1 MLHEKITKL
10 IQEETKNLNIPA
22 QFHKTESILVAKGKM
37 DVILGGDKV
46 EIKVIIKLN
55 SKGYWICIGE
65 LVKMVKTIDQ
75 VNEVLDIETRQK
87 ELIAERDKLID
98 RLVKSGLNKID
109 LNTIDPINGNLYP
122 GNPRP
127 FWSSHDKTY
136 TAFKISDDKV
146 IQIIKYDKWK
156 PLDEKI
162 VLFHCTT
169 NSNINKK
176 CHPKYFDRTLKNF
189 LSGKEN

>member
-55 SKGYWICIGE
+55 SKGYWIDIGG

-75 VNEVLDIETRQK
+75 LNEVLDIETRQK

-98 RLVKSGLNKID
+98 RLVKSGLKRID
-109 LNTIDPINGNLYP
+109 LNTIDTSDFY
-122 GNPRP
+122 
-127 FWSSHDKTY
+127 WSSRKTY
-136 TAFKISDDKV
+136 AAFKISDDKI

-162 VLFHCTT
+162 ILFHCTMNT
-169 NSNINKK
+169 LIDTR
-176 CHPKYFDRTLKNF
+176 CHPKYFDRTLKKF
-189 LSGKEN
+189 LSGKGN

>member
-37 DVILGGDKV
+37 DVILGGNKV

-55 SKGYWICIGE
+55 SKGYWVNIGE

-98 RLVKSGLNKID
+98 RLVKSGLKKID
-109 LNTIDPINGNLYP
+109 LNSPST
-122 GNPRP
+122 
-127 FWSSHDKTY
+127 SSLPSDFYWFSYGETY
-136 TAFKISDDKV
+136 TAFKISGDKI

-162 VLFHCTT
+162 ILFHCTT
-169 NSNINKK
+169 GSRIIEK
-176 CHPKYFDRTLKNF
+176 CHPKYFDRTLKKF